1 MKSNILYTNG
11 CSFSTGNI
19 HPPDDGVPWPVLLRN
34 YYGSKLVNESLE
46 GGSNNRI
53 IRKTIEFV
61 ENFEDGYEN
70 LFVVIGWT
78 SNQRWEFYDGD
89 KWQQI
94 GAHDTQLDKMFLK
107 YFYDENMSIYNFELQ
122 VLLLGSYLKNKK
134 IKFLFFHG
142 FDTYDG
148 FENVNEFT
156 EKEYY
161 YSEKS
166 FKDIIADEP
175 WCSPDGFRDTTL
187 KGDDTHP
194 NNKGHKIWSEIL
206 IKYIEENIK

>member
-1 MKSNILYTNG
+1 MTNKTLYTNG

-19 HPPDDGVPWPVLLRN
+19 HPPDDDKPWPILLQKH
-34 YYGSKLVNESLE
+34 YGYDLINEAIE

-61 ENFEDGYEN
+61 EDFEDYEN
-70 LFVVIGWT
+70 LFIVIGWT
-78 SNQRWEFYDGD
+78 SNQRWEFYNGD

-94 GAHDTQLDKMFLK
+94 GAHDSKLDKLFLK
-107 YFYDENMSIYNFELQ
+107 SFYSEDMSIFNFELQ

-142 FDTYDG
+142 FDTYGG

-156 EKEYY
+156 GREYY

-175 WCSPDGFRDTTL
+175 WCSPDGVYNTTL
-187 KGDDTHP
+187 SGDDSHP
-194 NNKGHKIWSEIL
+194 NNKGHKIWSELL
-206 IKYIEENIK
+206 IKYIDGVM